1 MKTLHAFD
9 PRVTPGADNARFHE
23 IRGMLAAA
31 HEARGAK
38 TPLPHSVLNR
48 LAMEMVVNEGH
59 TQNVI
64 RSGAVG
70 VSAFE
75 GAQMWAPQVARGL
88 VTANETVT
96 TSAIATMVN
105 QIIATIPMIFEAL
118 EIDNLVTTRPSTGP
132 RAFVQT
138 QGFTYTD
145 AGSLYEA
152 GADLDSNLDPDY
164 SDSPGECQVSRKI
177 GWSNAL
183 RTITTVTKRLSAK
196 WSGNAQE
203 DAANVFGVG
212 LPAELRQ
219 IIAFEVAR
227 EIRQQHLAEMVA
239 NAGQSASWNA
249 TPGGAYASLDP
260 KVWKET
266 LWSEALTD
274 IQVDMR
280 KSTDIRKGFNR
291 IAARPDE
298 IGRLIKL
305 DTFRAPVASF
315 TATPGVGNDVDLVRY
330 QQFVEGMGATDLR
343 VFEYE
348 TLAENTILCVLKDD
362 ARPVQLHVPY
372 VALQDLGTFLD
383 PETGCYT
390 IGIKT
395 RYGTDTLL
403 PNGLGVVNITPEA

>member
-1 MKTLHAFD
+1 MSLTTVFD
-9 PRVTPGADNARFHE
+9 PRVTPGAGDARFHE
-23 IRGMLAAA
+23 IRESVIAGYK
-31 HEARGAK
+31 ARGLEKA
-38 TPLPHSVLNR
+38 LPASALNR
-48 LAMEMVVNEGH
+48 IAMEMLVNERH
-59 TQNVI
+59 TSKVA

-70 VSAFE
+70 KTAFE
-75 GAQMWAPQVARGL
+75 GAHLWAPSVAN
-88 VTANETVT
+88 AMETVT
-96 TSAIATMVN
+96 TASIATMVN

-118 EIDNLVTTRPSTGP
+118 QIDNLVTTRPSTGP

-138 QGFTYTD
+138 TSFTYTD

-152 GADLDSNLDPDY
+152 GADLDANLDPDY
-164 SDSPGECQVSRKI
+164 ADSPGECQVSKKI

-183 RTITTVTKRLSAK
+183 RTINTVTKRLSAK
-196 WSGNAQE
+196 WSGNAAE
-203 DAANVFGVG
+203 DAANVFNVG
-212 LPAELRQ
+212 LPSELRQ
-219 IIAFEVAR
+219 IIAFEIAR

-239 NAGQSASWNA
+239 NAGQTASWNA
-249 TPGGAYASLDP
+249 TPAGVYATLDP
-260 KVWKET
+260 AIWKRT

-274 IQVDMR
+274 IAVDMR
-280 KSTDIRKGFNR
+280 KSVDIRKGFNR

-315 TATPGVGNDVDLVRY
+315 SAAPGVGNDVDLVRF
-330 QQFVEGMGATDLR
+330 QRDVEGMGSTDLR
-343 VFEYE
+343 VYEYE

-383 PETGCYT
+383 PETGCTT
-390 IGIKT
+390 IGVKT